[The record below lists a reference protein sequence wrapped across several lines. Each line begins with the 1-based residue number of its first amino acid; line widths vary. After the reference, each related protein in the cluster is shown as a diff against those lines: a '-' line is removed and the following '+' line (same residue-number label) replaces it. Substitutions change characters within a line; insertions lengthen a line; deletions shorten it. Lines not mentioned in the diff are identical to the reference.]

1 MVRWET
7 GLTELAS
14 GAGGDRQ
21 LVSVGTSSTYADGG

>member
-7 GLTELAS
+7 ELKELAS
-14 GAGGDRQ
+14 GSGGDRQ